1 MFCLFQQ
8 PTRPLAS
15 TPQSSSKDRRST
27 PSVNSPATPMMDGGK
42 AGTPGGEGVLQNF
55 FNQLLNRKSVTGSG
69 SAAGGGPG
77 ATGVGSPGGPNGT
90 PLSSSGTPRTPVTGG
105 SATAAAA
112 AAATASSQLLRAHD
126 VHAELDRIIE
136 GNKPSS
142 GQQQQQDQ

>member
-1 MFCLFQQ
+1 MTNLFLFQQ

-27 PSVNSPATPMMDGGK
+27 PSVNSPATPLMDGGK

-69 SAAGGGPG
+69 GASGGGPG
-77 ATGVGSPGGPNGT
+77 AGGPGGPAGT

-112 AAATASSQLLRAHD
+112 AAATASSQLLRSHD

-136 GNKPSS
+136 GNKPS
-142 GQQQQQDQ
+142 GQQQDQ